1 MMTSLEREIKMSEL
15 QVFKNETFG
24 EVPCDFYKN
33 ENGDIFMT
41 REQIGTA
48 LEYTN
53 PNDAIRIIHRRNKDR
68 LDKFSVSFKLNGA
81 DGK

>member
-1 MMTSLEREIKMSEL
+1 MSEL